1 MFSLERWH
9 EIFETINKNRLRTFL
24 TALSVASGIFILV
37 ILLGVST
44 GIQKGVQS
52 EFEQDAANR
61 ISVWTG
67 TTTKEYN
74 GLNPGRYIQL
84 KNEDYVL
91 IESNYDDYL
100 EYRTPI
106 YSIWGGAVSYKDQNG
121 TYRVEG
127 AFPDQQ
133 FIENETMVQ
142 GRFIAQSDLDQTT
155 KVAVIG
161 HQMKRDLFKNEDPIG
176 AQIDI
181 QGINFIVVGVYSD
194 PGGNR
199 EENRIFIPLS
209 TAQKVFNA
217 QDRLRSLAYTV
228 KMSDDFD
235 QAVALSS
242 ALSEQIDKDLRQKYS
257 VAPDDRSAVRVNS
270 TLEEAKRIY
279 GLIDTIRGVFWFIGI
294 GTIIAGIVGVSNI
307 MLIVVKERT
316 KEIGIRKALGA
327 LPWSIIGMILQEAI
341 FVTAMAGFIGL
352 FLGVGLLELVG
363 PMVDSAFIKYP
374 QVDFATAMTTVVVLI
389 LAGTLA
395 GFIPAQRA
403 AHIRPIEALRDE

>member
-67 TTTKEYN
+67 TTTKEYK

-84 KNEDYVL
+84 KNEDHDL

-176 AQIDI
+176 TQIDI

>member
-9 EIFETINKNRLRTFL
+9 EIFETLNKNRLRTFL

-84 KNEDYVL
+84 KNEDHVL

-142 GRFIAQSDLDQTT
+142 GRFIAQSDLDRTT

-161 HQMKRDLFKNEDPIG
+161 HQMKRDLFKNVDPIG
-176 AQIDI
+176 TQIDI
-181 QGINFIVVGVYSD
+181 
-194 PGGNR
+194 
-199 EENRIFIPLS
+199 
-209 TAQKVFNA
+209 
-217 QDRLRSLAYTV
+217 
-228 KMSDDFD
+228 
-235 QAVALSS
+235 
-242 ALSEQIDKDLRQKYS
+242 
-257 VAPDDRSAVRVNS
+257 
-270 TLEEAKRIY
+270 
-279 GLIDTIRGVFWFIGI
+279 
-294 GTIIAGIVGVSNI
+294 
-307 MLIVVKERT
+307 
-316 KEIGIRKALGA
+316 
-327 LPWSIIGMILQEAI
+327 
-341 FVTAMAGFIGL
+341 
-352 FLGVGLLELVG
+352 
-363 PMVDSAFIKYP
+363 
-374 QVDFATAMTTVVVLI
+374 
-389 LAGTLA
+389 
-395 GFIPAQRA
+395 
-403 AHIRPIEALRDE
+403 

>member
-9 EIFETINKNRLRTFL
+9 EIFETLNKNRLRTFL

-84 KNEDYVL
+84 KNEDHVL

-363 PMVDSAFIKYP
+363 PMIDSAFIKYP

-389 LAGTLA
+389 LSGTLA